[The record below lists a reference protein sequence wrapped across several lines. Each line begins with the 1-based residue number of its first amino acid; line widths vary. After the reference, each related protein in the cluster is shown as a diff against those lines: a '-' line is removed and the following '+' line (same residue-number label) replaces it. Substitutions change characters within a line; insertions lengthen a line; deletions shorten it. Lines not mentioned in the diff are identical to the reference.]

1 MNEQDVV
8 ERLGEPDV
16 VVLASRMMTSAA
28 WLCSTCKKLH
38 EFDSPVR
45 PPAPC
50 ACGGVFFEK
59 RTRTYH

>member
-1 MNEQDVV
+1 MNEKDVID
-8 ERLGEPDV
+8 RLGEPDA
-16 VVLASRMMTSAA
+16 VLPASRMMTFDA

-38 EFDSPVR
+38 EFDSPVP

-59 RTRTYH
+59 RTRTCH